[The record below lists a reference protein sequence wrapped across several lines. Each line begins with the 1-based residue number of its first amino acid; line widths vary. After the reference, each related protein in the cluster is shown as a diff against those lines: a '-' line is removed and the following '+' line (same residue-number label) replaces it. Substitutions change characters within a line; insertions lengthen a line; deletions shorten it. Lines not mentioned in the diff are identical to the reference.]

1 MVPASAGSGLFHPFG
16 IRDQSSA
23 STSRSNRASS
33 CLSQVR
39 APDRAMTTGFASSGR
54 QLMCW
59 GEQWSRDTA
68 GAWLHGVF
76 WYNYKNEDT
85 GKMNQKIE
93 DLK

>member
-1 MVPASAGSGLFHPFG
+1 
-16 IRDQSSA
+16 
-23 STSRSNRASS
+23 
-33 CLSQVR
+33 
-39 APDRAMTTGFASSGR
+39 
-54 QLMCW
+54 MCW